1 MSLNLTLRTEK
12 IKLIPK
18 ATGNAIKKIG
28 SRYMRFPACG
38 HEPKIINASINTP
51 NCTRK
56 FTAETTKLVRGSTY
70 RGNQT
75 FFSSAPF
82 AVIEIDPALI
92 EDEIKFQKISPT
104 KIKIANCSTLLAA
117 PKNCPTTIA

>member
-1 MSLNLTLRTEK
+1 VSLNLTLRTEK
-12 IKLIPK
+12 IKLSPK
-18 ATGNAIKKIG
+18 ATGNTIKKIG
-28 SRYMRFPACG
+28 TRYIRFPTCG
-38 HEPKIINASINTP
+38 HDPNRINASINTP

-56 FTAETTKLVRGSTY
+56 FTADTTKLVKGSTS

-92 EDEIKFQKISPT
+92 EDEIKFQKMSPT
-104 KIKIANCSTLLAA
+104 KIKIAN
-117 PKNCPTTIA
+117 I